1 LHEPVFF
8 ILSLAFKAGD
18 MKKIPFLFFLLFIS
32 ILAMA
37 QELNVMTFNIR
48 YNTMSDSVNAWPYR
62 KDKVAS
68 QILFHEADIIGVQE
82 ALHGQMTDLQERL
95 PQYKYAGVG
104 RDDGKEKGEYS
115 AIFYDTT
122 RLQALQTKTFWLS
135 ETPEVAGSKSW
146 DAAITRIITW
156 IKFRDKKTKKIY
168 FAFNTHFDHIGK
180 VARRESARI
189 LLQKVKEIAGNE
201 PAFITG
207 DFNAEPADEPVQ
219 VIKDISNPLHFTD
232 SKDLSK
238 KPHYG
243 PGGTFNGFKNKERN
257 DQPIDY
263 IFLKG
268 KWKVLKHATISQT
281 WEGLFASD
289 HFAVMAILS
298 L

>member
-1 LHEPVFF
+1 
-8 ILSLAFKAGD
+8 
-18 MKKIPFLFFLLFIS
+18 MKKILSISLLLLFS
-32 ILAMA
+32 VSLSG
-37 QELNVMTFNIR
+37 QELNIMTFNIR
-48 YNTMSDSVNAWPYR
+48 YNTSADSLNAWPYR

-68 QILFHEADIIGVQE
+68 QILFHEAHIVGVQE
-82 ALHGQMTDLQERL
+82 ALHDQVMDLQTRL
-95 PQYKYAGVG
+95 PQYNYAGVG

-146 DAAITRIITW
+146 DAAITRIVTW
-156 IKFRDKKTKKIY
+156 VKFRDRKTKKIF

-180 VARRESARI
+180 IARRESAKI
-189 LLQKVKEIAGNE
+189 LLQKVKEIAGNI
-201 PAFITG
+201 PAVITG

-219 VIKDISNPLHFTD
+219 VIKDISSPLHFTD
-232 SKDLSK
+232 AKELSQ

-243 PGGTFNGFKNKERN
+243 PTGTFNGFKNKERN

-263 IFLKG
+263 IFTKG
-268 KWKVLKHATISQT
+268 KWKVLKHATISQA
-281 WEGLFASD
+281 WEGRFASD
-289 HFAVMAILS
+289 HFAVWAKLA